1 MSIDLTGITNKNEY
15 YTNHYFSTIFEENAG
30 EAITA
35 WAQAAKSSEEIRT
48 PWAQL
53 RQNARQFYPLHDR
66 YAGGALN
73 LQLLA
78 AIRTMADRYL
88 ASLGYPEAAPELVPV
103 DASLSVPV
111 YLEMKKSNGAPLLW
125 VMLSA
130 SRESDAGILESNVFD
145 GNIAEEDAFGAVHN
159 DDLLELKNE
168 DLATQILFGAAEPPR
183 FLLFISLNQI
193 ALIDRNK
200 WSEKRYL
207 QFELEDIFSRL
218 ELTTLQAMVVLLHKD
233 SLCPEDGSILLDEL
247 NEQSQKNAAGVSQ
260 DLKYALRECIE
271 LLGNEVLH
279 DMRTRQKINLEEH
292 PVDAGQLT
300 LQCLRYMY
308 RMLFILFIEARPELG
323 YAPIRELSYLKGY
336 SLESLRDI
344 ADAVRDD
351 VDEVSDG
358 YYLHETLA
366 KLYDLIYNG
375 YPETEAEFQKVTG
388 ADSIHDVFFDC
399 SAQGAYL

>member
-1 MSIDLTGITNKNEY
+1 MPRPSGI
-15 YTNHYFSTIFEENAG
+15 F
-30 EAITA
+30 
-35 WAQAAKSSEEIRT
+35 
-48 PWAQL
+48 
-53 RQNARQFYPLHDR
+53 PL
-66 YAGGALN
+66 Y
-73 LQLLA
+73 
-78 AIRTMADRYL
+78 
-88 ASLGYPEAAPELVPV
+88 
-103 DASLSVPV
+103 
-111 YLEMKKSNGAPLLW
+111 
-125 VMLSA
+125 
-130 SRESDAGILESNVFD
+130 
-145 GNIAEEDAFGAVHN
+145 
-159 DDLLELKNE
+159 
-168 DLATQILFGAAEPPR
+168 
-183 FLLFISLNQI
+183 
-193 ALIDRNK
+193 
-200 WSEKRYL
+200 
-207 QFELEDIFSRL
+207 
-218 ELTTLQAMVVLLHKD
+218 TTLQAMVVLLHKD

-300 LQCLRYMY
+300 LECLRYMY

-351 VDEVSDG
+351 VDEVGDG